1 MEINDL
7 QKTLVGNQR
16 LALNAV
22 PANPIGGERMD
33 RVLTPRNYLQL
44 PTGRCRRKTIFIAPI
59 QSD

>member
-1 MEINDL
+1 MEINNL
-7 QKTLVGNQR
+7 QKRFVGNQR